1 VRTALAHGQGIRDL
15 HGESPAGKRPTDQQ
29 EGERQVPQRAIVV
42 AVVGT
47 LLARPLS
54 GEASARPYTVTVAGR
69 SALCLLERH
78 DYHTPTRHAITCSHL
93 NSRSASKKIAAA
105 SGFRIYFRFGSAGI
119 IVTSPCSSTDTT

>member
-1 VRTALAHGQGIRDL
+1 MARGSETYMENRRRGNGQPI
-15 HGESPAGKRPTDQQ
+15 GKKANAK
-29 EGERQVPQRAIVV
+29 VPQRAIVV

-47 LLARPLS
+47 LARPLS

-105 SGFRIYFRFGSAGI
+105 SGFRI
-119 IVTSPCSSTDTT
+119 